1 MPKHAHGTINLDFRT
16 SSSKIIT
23 SKTDELF
30 ERIINKNLS
39 VRRINISVNNLK
51 NEEEDK
57 KENKFQQLNLFT
69 NGEETVEKQKK
80 EKKENNLQHTIIK
93 IKEKYGKNAILKGMN
108 FVDGGTTIERN
119 GQVGGHNE

>member
-69 NGEETVEKQKK
+69 NSEETVEKQKK
-80 EKKENNLQHTIIK
+80 EKKENNLQHTILK
-93 IKEKYGKNAILKGMN
+93 IKNKYGKNAILKGMN

>member
-30 ERIINKNLS
+30 ERIMNKNLS

-57 KENKFQQLNLFT
+57 KENRFQQLNLFT
-69 NGEETVEKQKK
+69 NCEETVENQKK
-80 EKKENNLQHTIIK
+80 VKKENNLQRAIITIK
-93 IKEKYGKNAILKGMN
+93 NKYGKNAILKGMN

>member
-57 KENKFQQLNLFT
+57 KENNFQQLNLFT
-69 NGEETVEKQKK
+69 NSEETVEKQKK

-93 IKEKYGKNAILKGMN
+93 IKNKYGKNAILKGMN

>member
-69 NGEETVEKQKK
+69 NSEETVEKQKK
-80 EKKENNLQHTIIK
+80 EKKENNLQHTIIN
-93 IKEKYGKNAILKGMN
+93 IKNKYGKNAILKGMN

>member
-57 KENKFQQLNLFT
+57 KENNFQQLNLFT
-69 NGEETVEKQKK
+69 NSEETVEKQKK
-80 EKKENNLQHTIIK
+80 EKKENNLQHTILK
-93 IKEKYGKNAILKGMN
+93 IKNKYGKNAILKGMN

>member
-93 IKEKYGKNAILKGMN
+93 IKNKYGKNAILKGMN

>member
-30 ERIINKNLS
+30 ERIMNKNLS

-57 KENKFQQLNLFT
+57 KENRFQQLNLFT
-69 NGEETVEKQKK
+69 NCEETVENQKK
-80 EKKENNLQHTIIK
+80 EKKENNLQRTIIT
-93 IKEKYGKNAILKGMN
+93 IKNKYGKNAILKGMN

>member
-30 ERIINKNLS
+30 ERIMNKNLS

-51 NEEEDK
+51 NDEEDK
-57 KENKFQQLNLFT
+57 KENRFQQLNLFT
-69 NGEETVEKQKK
+69 NCEETVENQKK
-80 EKKENNLQHTIIK
+80 EKKENNLQRTIIT
-93 IKEKYGKNAILKGMN
+93 IKNKYGKNAILKGMN

>member
-57 KENKFQQLNLFT
+57 KENNFQQLNLFT
-69 NGEETVEKQKK
+69 NSEETVEKQKK
-80 EKKENNLQHTIIK
+80 EKKENNLQQTIIK
-93 IKEKYGKNAILKGMN
+93 IKNKYGKNAILKGMN

>member
-57 KENKFQQLNLFT
+57 KENDFQQLNLFT
-69 NGEETVEKQKK
+69 NSEETVEKQKK

-93 IKEKYGKNAILKGMN
+93 IKNKYGKNAILKGMN

>member
-1 MPKHAHGTINLDFRT
+1 MPKHAHGTINLYFRT

-57 KENKFQQLNLFT
+57 KENNFQQLNLFT
-69 NGEETVEKQKK
+69 NSEETVEKQKK

-93 IKEKYGKNAILKGMN
+93 IKNKYGKNAILKGMN

>member
-23 SKTDELF
+23 SKTGELF

-57 KENKFQQLNLFT
+57 KENNFQQLNLFT
-69 NGEETVEKQKK
+69 NSEETVEKQKK

>member
-69 NGEETVEKQKK
+69 NSEETVEKQKK

-93 IKEKYGKNAILKGMN
+93 IKNKYGKNAILKGMN

>member
-1 MPKHAHGTINLDFRT
+1 MPKHAHGTISLDFRT

-57 KENKFQQLNLFT
+57 KENNFQQLNLFT
-69 NGEETVEKQKK
+69 NSEETVEKQKK

-93 IKEKYGKNAILKGMN
+93 IKNKYGKNAILKGMN

>member
-30 ERIINKNLS
+30 ERIMNKNLS

-57 KENKFQQLNLFT
+57 KENRFQQLNLFT
-69 NGEETVEKQKK
+69 NCEETVENQKK
-80 EKKENNLQHTIIK
+80 EKKENNLQRAIITIK
-93 IKEKYGKNAILKGMN
+93 NKYGKNAILKGMN

>member
-57 KENKFQQLNLFT
+57 KENRYQQLNLFT
-69 NGEETVEKQKK
+69 NCEETVEKQKK
-80 EKKENNLQHTIIK
+80 EKKENNLQRAIITIK
-93 IKEKYGKNAILKGMN
+93 NKYGKNAILKGMN

>member
-1 MPKHAHGTINLDFRT
+1 MPKHAHGTMNLDFRT

-57 KENKFQQLNLFT
+57 KETIFSNLT
-69 NGEETVEKQKK
+69 YSQIVRKLWKAERK
-80 EKKENNLQHTIIK
+80 E
-93 IKEKYGKNAILKGMN
+93 GK
-108 FVDGGTTIERN
+108 
-119 GQVGGHNE
+119 

>member
-30 ERIINKNLS
+30 ERIMNKNLS

-57 KENKFQQLNLFT
+57 KENRYQQLNLFT
-69 NGEETVEKQKK
+69 NCEETVENQKK
-80 EKKENNLQHTIIK
+80 EKKENNLQRAIITIK
-93 IKEKYGKNAILKGMN
+93 NKYGKNAILKGMN

>member
-69 NGEETVEKQKK
+69 NSEETVEKQKK

-93 IKEKYGKNAILKGMN
+93 IKSKYGKNAILKGMN

>member
-57 KENKFQQLNLFT
+57 KESRFQQLNLFT
-69 NGEETVEKQKK
+69 NCEETVENQKK
-80 EKKENNLQHTIIK
+80 EKKENNLQRAIITIK
-93 IKEKYGKNAILKGMN
+93 NKYGKNAILKGMN

>member
-57 KENKFQQLNLFT
+57 KENNFQQLNLFT
-69 NGEETVEKQKK
+69 NSEETVEKQKK

-93 IKEKYGKNAILKGMN
+93 IKNKWLNDYK
-108 FVDGGTTIERN
+108 
-119 GQVGGHNE
+119 

>member
-51 NEEEDK
+51 NEEENK
-57 KENKFQQLNLFT
+57 KENKFEQINLFT
-69 NGEETVEKQKK
+69 NSEEIVEK
-80 EKKENNLQHTIIK
+80 EKKENELQHTIMQIK
-93 IKEKYGKNAILKGMN
+93 NKYGKNSILKGMN
-108 FVDGGTTIERN
+108 FVEGGTTIERN
-119 GQVGGHNE
+119 GQIGGHSG

>member
-57 KENKFQQLNLFT
+57 KENNFQQLNLFT
-69 NGEETVEKQKK
+69 NSEETVEKQKK

-93 IKEKYGKNAILKGMN
+93 IKNKYGKNAILKGMN

-119 GQVGGHNE
+119 GQVGGHIE